1 MALGKSLRNV
11 VARRYIHDDADENL
25 CDLYFRFFSQA
36 KLVSLFLQNL
46 PLLLTA

>member
-1 MALGKSLRNV
+1 MPLGKSVRMSSQEGRNMMTQTGTYV
-11 VARRYIHDDADENL
+11 TSAPNV
-25 CDLYFRFFSQA
+25 FQA